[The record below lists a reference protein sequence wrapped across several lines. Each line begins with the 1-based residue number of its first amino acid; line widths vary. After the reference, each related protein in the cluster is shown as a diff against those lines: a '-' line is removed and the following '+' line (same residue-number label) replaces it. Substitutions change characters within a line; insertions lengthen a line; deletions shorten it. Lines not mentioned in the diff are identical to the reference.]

1 LPGTDVKSG
10 DEADPERLSVN
21 GAKEL
26 FPPPILEG
34 RDIEISSSPS
44 LSQGRSFRSVSISGR
59 DICRP
64 FTCVAAEH
72 ARLVIIYLVYQL

>member
-1 LPGTDVKSG
+1 MLKAVTKLTRKGLVLTGPRNFFRRQFWRVAISKS
-10 DEADPERLSVN
+10 
-21 GAKEL
+21 
-26 FPPPILEG
+26 
-34 RDIEISSSPS
+34 SSSPS